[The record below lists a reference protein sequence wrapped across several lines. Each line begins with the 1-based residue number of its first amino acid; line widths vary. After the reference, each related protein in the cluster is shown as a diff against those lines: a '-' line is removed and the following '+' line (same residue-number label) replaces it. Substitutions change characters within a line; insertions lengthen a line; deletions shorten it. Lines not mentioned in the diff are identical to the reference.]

1 MTTLD
6 LFDLWQ
12 TLLTEINVSQNGQI
26 PPFVFQNWCNQI
38 NVELFRDRF
47 GSYELIQREND
58 EVKLPFLKTASILL
72 TVGAGATYAVGAY
85 PANYEYFSSA
95 KILRQKD
102 NQKCNNR
109 EQLPDIDGDG
119 KCAKYT
125 DPDYAAMAV
134 KFASE
139 NLITKN
145 AQLIDDSRWES
156 CLEHKAKGPTY
167 DAPKIN
173 QYSGGFKVA
182 PSGVQYLILDYLCT
196 PRACLFAYTIS
207 ADDIL
212 IYDQAGSIQLAW
224 SNVLKA
230 DFISRLAKKYAKY
243 IQSPEIFQMAENE
256 RKIGDEL

>member
-1 MTTLD
+1 MTALD

-12 TLLTEINVSQNGQI
+12 TLLTEVNVSQNGQI
-26 PPFVFQNWCNQI
+26 PPFVFQNWCNQV

-58 EVKLPFLKTASILL
+58 EVKLPFLKSASIVL
-72 TVGAGATYAVGAY
+72 TVGAGATFAVGAY
-85 PANYEYFSSA
+85 PSDYEYFSSG

-102 NQKCNNR
+102 NQKCNNL
-109 EQLPDIDGDG
+109 ETLPDIDGDG
-119 KCAKYT
+119 KCVKYT

-134 KFASE
+134 RFASD

-145 AQLIDDSRWES
+145 VQLIDDNRWEA
-156 CLEHKAKGPTY
+156 CLEHKSKGPSY
-167 DAPKIN
+167 DNPKMN
-173 QYSGGFKVA
+173 QYSGGFRVA
-182 PSGVQYLILDYLCT
+182 PAGVQILLLDYLKT
-196 PRACLFAYTIS
+196 PQACNFVYTIS

-212 IYDQAGSIQLAW
+212 IYNSAGSTQLEW

-243 IQSPEIFQMAENE
+243 IQSAEIFQMAENE
-256 RKIGDEL
+256 RKTGDEL